1 MQKLKNCTEI
11 SPRKLTLSY
20 KALSKVYN
28 SIDET
33 IGNTPMVF
41 LKRLKKH
48 LHYNGY
54 IIAKLESFNPL
65 GSVKDRIGLAMIKS
79 AEEKKLIDASTTII
93 EPTSGNTGIA
103 LAFICAARG
112 YKLILTMP
120 DSMSIERRKMLQF
133 FGAKLILTP
142 KKHGMTGAM
151 KKAKE
156 IKNQIK
162 NSFILNQ
169 FENSANPEIHY
180 KTTAEEIWS
189 SCEGQIDCFISG
201 VGTGGTITGVGKY
214 LKERNKLI
222 KIIAV
227 EPEDSAVIS
236 GSNPGQHLIQGIG
249 AGFLPKNLNMD
260 IIDKVLSVSNNSA
273 FYFARMLAKIE
284 GIAGGISSGAVLS
297 AAIELN
303 EDLNMKDKNTIIIL
317 PSFAERYLSTPLFSD
332 MSNEKP

>member
-1 MQKLKNCTEI
+1 M
-11 SPRKLTLSY
+11 PY
-20 KALSKVYN
+20 KTFSKVYN

-48 LHYNGY
+48 LHYNGN

-65 GSVKDRIGLAMIKS
+65 GSVKDRIGLAMIQS
-79 AEEKKLIDASTTII
+79 AEEKKMINPSTTII
-93 EPTSGNTGIA
+93 ESTSGNTGIA

-142 KKHGMTGAM
+142 KKHGMAGAM

-273 FYFARMLAKIE
+273 FYFARMLAKVE

-303 EDLNMKDKNTIIIL
+303 EDIKMKNKNTIIIL

-332 MSNEKP
+332 MSNEKL

>member
-1 MQKLKNCTEI
+1 MICLK
-11 SPRKLTLSY
+11 K
-20 KALSKVYN
+20 
-28 SIDET
+28 
-33 IGNTPMVF
+33 
-41 LKRLKKH
+41 LKKH
-48 LHYNGY
+48 LHYNGN

-79 AEEKKLIDASTTII
+79 AEERKLIDDSTTII

-142 KKHGMTGAM
+142 KKLGMTGAM
-151 KKAKE
+151 QKAKE
-156 IKNQIK
+156 IKDQIE

-189 SCEGQIDCFISG
+189 SCQGKIDCFISG

-222 KIIAV
+222 EVVAV

-236 GSNPGQHLIQGIG
+236 GSSPGQHLIQGIG
-249 AGFLPKNLNMD
+249 AGFLPKNLNLK

-303 EDLNMKDKNTIIIL
+303 EDLKMKDKNTIIIL
-317 PSFAERYLSTPLFSD
+317 PSFAERYLSTQLFSD

>member
-1 MQKLKNCTEI
+1 
-11 SPRKLTLSY
+11 
-20 KALSKVYN
+20 
-28 SIDET
+28 
-33 IGNTPMVF
+33 MVF

-48 LHYNGY
+48 LHYNGN

-65 GSVKDRIGLAMIKS
+65 GSVKDRIGLAMIQS
-79 AEEKKLIDASTTII
+79 AEEKKMINASTTII

-142 KKHGMTGAM
+142 KKLGMAGAM

-249 AGFLPKNLNMD
+249 AGFLPKNLNLD

-273 FYFARMLAKIE
+273 FYFARKLAKIE

-303 EDLNMKDKNTIIIL
+303 EDSKMKNKNTIIIL

-332 MSNEKP
+332 MSNEK

>member
-1 MQKLKNCTEI
+1 
-11 SPRKLTLSY
+11 
-20 KALSKVYN
+20 
-28 SIDET
+28 
-33 IGNTPMVF
+33 MVL
-41 LKRLKKH
+41 LKRLKKRF
-48 LHYNGY
+48 HYNGN

-79 AEEKKLIDASTTII
+79 AEEKKMINASTTII

-142 KKHGMTGAM
+142 KIHGMTGAM

-156 IKNQIK
+156 IKNQTK

-260 IIDKVLSVSNNSA
+260 VIDKVLSVSNNSA

-303 EDLNMKDKNTIIIL
+303 EDLKMKDKNTIIIL

>member
-1 MQKLKNCTEI
+1 
-11 SPRKLTLSY
+11 
-20 KALSKVYN
+20 
-28 SIDET
+28 
-33 IGNTPMVF
+33 MVF

-48 LHYNGY
+48 LHYNGN

-65 GSVKDRIGLAMIKS
+65 GSVKDRIGLAMIQS
-79 AEEKKLIDASTTII
+79 AEEKKMINASTTII

-142 KKHGMTGAM
+142 KRHGMAGAM

-303 EDLNMKDKNTIIIL
+303 EDLKMKNKTTIIIL

>member
-1 MQKLKNCTEI
+1 MIC
-11 SPRKLTLSY
+11 
-20 KALSKVYN
+20 
-28 SIDET
+28 
-33 IGNTPMVF
+33 

-48 LHYNGY
+48 LHYNGD

-93 EPTSGNTGIA
+93 EATSGNTGIA

-142 KKHGMTGAM
+142 KKLGMTGAM
-151 KKAKE
+151 KKAKQ
-156 IKNQIK
+156 IKNQIA

-180 KTTAEEIWS
+180 ETTAEEIWS
-189 SCEGQIDCFISG
+189 SCEGKIDYFVSG

-236 GSNPGQHLIQGIG
+236 GSNSGQHLIQGIG
-249 AGFLPKNLNMD
+249 AGFLPKNLNLA
-260 IIDKVLSVSNNSA
+260 IIDKVVSVSNNSA

-297 AAIELN
+297 AAVELN
-303 EDLNMKDKNTIIIL
+303 EDLKMKDKNTIIIL

-332 MSNEKP
+332 MSNEKS

>member
-1 MQKLKNCTEI
+1 
-11 SPRKLTLSY
+11 
-20 KALSKVYN
+20 
-28 SIDET
+28 
-33 IGNTPMVF
+33 MVF
-41 LKRLKKH
+41 LKKLKKH
-48 LHYNGY
+48 LHYNGN

-65 GSVKDRIGLAMIKS
+65 GSIKDRIGLAMIKS
-79 AEEKKLIDASTTII
+79 AEENKIINASTTII

-142 KKHGMTGAM
+142 KKYGMTGAM

-189 SCEGQIDCFISG
+189 SCEGQIDCFVSG

-236 GSNPGQHLIQGIG
+236 GSSPGQHLIQGIG

-273 FYFARMLAKIE
+273 FYFARMLAKVE

-303 EDLNMKDKNTIIIL
+303 EDVNMKDKNTIIIL

-332 MSNEKP
+332 MSNEKT

>member
-1 MQKLKNCTEI
+1 M
-11 SPRKLTLSY
+11 TLSY
-20 KALSKVYN
+20 KAFSKVYN

-33 IGNTPMVF
+33 IGNTPMVL

-48 LHYNGY
+48 LDYNGN

-65 GSVKDRIGLAMIKS
+65 GSVKDRIGLAMIRS
-79 AEEKKLIDASTTII
+79 AEEKKMINASTTII

-189 SCEGQIDCFISG
+189 SCKGQIDCFISG

-249 AGFLPKNLNMD
+249 AGFLPKNLNMN

-297 AAIELN
+297 AAVELN
-303 EDLNMKDKNTIIIL
+303 EDLKMKNKNTIIIL

>member
-1 MQKLKNCTEI
+1 M
-11 SPRKLTLSY
+11 TLSY
-20 KALSKVYN
+20 KAFSKVYN

-33 IGNTPMVF
+33 IGNTPMVL

-48 LHYNGY
+48 LDYNGN

-65 GSVKDRIGLAMIKS
+65 GSVKDRIGLAMIRS
-79 AEEKKLIDASTTII
+79 AEEKKMINASTTII

-120 DSMSIERRKMLQF
+120 DSMSIERRKMLQL

-151 KKAKE
+151 EKAKE

-180 KTTAEEIWS
+180 KTTAQEIWS
-189 SCEGQIDCFISG
+189 SCEGQIDYFISG

-249 AGFLPKNLNMD
+249 AGFLPKNLNMN
-260 IIDKVLSVSNNSA
+260 IIDKVFSVSNNSA
-273 FYFARMLAKIE
+273 FYFARILAKIE

-297 AAIELN
+297 AAIELH
-303 EDLNMKDKNTIIIL
+303 EDSNMKDKNTIIIL

-332 MSNEKP
+332 ISNEKP

>member
-1 MQKLKNCTEI
+1 M
-11 SPRKLTLSY
+11 TLSY
-20 KALSKVYN
+20 KAFSKVYN

-33 IGNTPMVF
+33 IGNTPMVL

-48 LHYNGY
+48 LDYNGN

-65 GSVKDRIGLAMIKS
+65 GSVKDRIGLAMIRS
-79 AEEKKLIDASTTII
+79 AEEKKMINASTTII

-189 SCEGQIDCFISG
+189 SCKGQIDCFISG

-297 AAIELN
+297 AAIELH
-303 EDLNMKDKNTIIIL
+303 EDSNMKDKNTIIIL

-332 MSNEKP
+332 ISNEKP

>member
-1 MQKLKNCTEI
+1 M
-11 SPRKLTLSY
+11 TLSY
-20 KALSKVYN
+20 KAFSKVYN

-33 IGNTPMVF
+33 IGNTPMVL

-48 LHYNGY
+48 LDYNGN

-65 GSVKDRIGLAMIKS
+65 GSVKDRIGLAMIRS
-79 AEEKKLIDASTTII
+79 AEEKKMINASTTII

-151 KKAKE
+151 EKAKE

-180 KTTAEEIWS
+180 RTTAEEIWS

-249 AGFLPKNLNMD
+249 AGFLPKNLNMN

-297 AAIELN
+297 AAVELN
-303 EDLNMKDKNTIIIL
+303 EDLKMKNKNTIIIL

>member
-1 MQKLKNCTEI
+1 
-11 SPRKLTLSY
+11 
-20 KALSKVYN
+20 
-28 SIDET
+28 
-33 IGNTPMVF
+33 MVF

-48 LHYNGY
+48 LHYNGN

-65 GSVKDRIGLAMIKS
+65 GSVKDRIGLAMIRS
-79 AEEKKLIDASTTII
+79 AEEKKKINASTTII

-120 DSMSIERRKMLQF
+120 DSMSIERKKMLQF
-133 FGAKLILTP
+133 FGAQLILTP
-142 KKHGMTGAM
+142 AKHGMTGAI

-214 LKERNKLI
+214 LKERKKLI

-297 AAIELN
+297 AAVELN
-303 EDLNMKDKNTIIIL
+303 EDSSMKDKNTIIIL

-332 MSNEKP
+332 MTNEKF

>member
-1 MQKLKNCTEI
+1 M
-11 SPRKLTLSY
+11 TLSY
-20 KALSKVYN
+20 KAFSKVYN

-33 IGNTPMVF
+33 IGNTPMVL

-48 LHYNGY
+48 LDYNGN

-65 GSVKDRIGLAMIKS
+65 GSVKDRIGLAMIRS
-79 AEEKKLIDASTTII
+79 AEEKKMINASTTII

-189 SCEGQIDCFISG
+189 SCKGQIDCFISG

-273 FYFARMLAKIE
+273 FYFARMLAKVE

-332 MSNEKP
+332 MSNEKS

>member
-1 MQKLKNCTEI
+1 MI
-11 SPRKLTLSY
+11 
-20 KALSKVYN
+20 
-28 SIDET
+28 
-33 IGNTPMVF
+33 F

-48 LHYNGY
+48 LLYKGN

-65 GSVKDRIGLAMIKS
+65 GSIKDRIGLAMIKS
-79 AEEKKLIDASTTII
+79 AEEKKLINASTTII

-112 YKLILTMP
+112 YKLVLTMP
-120 DSMSIERRKMLQF
+120 DSMSTERRKMLQF

-142 KKHGMTGAM
+142 KRLGMTGAM

-156 IKNQIK
+156 IKKKIE

-189 SCEGQIDCFISG
+189 SCEGKIDCFISG

-249 AGFLPKNLNMD
+249 AGFLPKNLNLD
-260 IIDKVLSVSNNSA
+260 IIDNVLSVSNNSA
-273 FYFARMLAKIE
+273 FYFARLLAKIE

-303 EDLNMKDKNTIIIL
+303 EDLKMKDKNTIIIL

-332 MSNEKP
+332 MSNEK

>member
-1 MQKLKNCTEI
+1 M
-11 SPRKLTLSY
+11 TLSY
-20 KALSKVYN
+20 KAFSKVYN

-33 IGNTPMVF
+33 IGNTPMVL

-48 LHYNGY
+48 LDYNGN

-65 GSVKDRIGLAMIKS
+65 GSVKDRIGLAMIRS
-79 AEEKKLIDASTTII
+79 AEEKKMINASTTII

-151 KKAKE
+151 KRAKE

-189 SCEGQIDCFISG
+189 SCKGQIDCFISG

-249 AGFLPKNLNMD
+249 AGFLPKNLNMN
-260 IIDKVLSVSNNSA
+260 IIDKVFSVSNNSA

-297 AAIELN
+297 SAIELH
-303 EDLNMKDKNTIIIL
+303 EDSNMKDKNTIIIL

-332 MSNEKP
+332 ISNEKP

>member
-1 MQKLKNCTEI
+1 
-11 SPRKLTLSY
+11 
-20 KALSKVYN
+20 
-28 SIDET
+28 
-33 IGNTPMVF
+33 MVF

-48 LHYNGY
+48 LHYNGN

-65 GSVKDRIGLAMIKS
+65 GSVKDRIGLAMIRS
-79 AEEKKLIDASTTII
+79 AEEKKMINASTTII

-189 SCEGQIDCFISG
+189 SCKGQIDCFISG

-249 AGFLPKNLNMD
+249 AGFLPKNLNMN
-260 IIDKVLSVSNNSA
+260 IIDKVFSVSNNSA

-297 AAIELN
+297 AAVELN
-303 EDLNMKDKNTIIIL
+303 EDSNMKDKNTIIIL

-332 MSNEKP
+332 ISNEKP

>member
-1 MQKLKNCTEI
+1 M
-11 SPRKLTLSY
+11 TLSY
-20 KALSKVYN
+20 KAFSKVYN

-48 LHYNGY
+48 LHYNGN

-79 AEEKKLIDASTTII
+79 AEEKKMINASTTII

-249 AGFLPKNLNMD
+249 AGFLPKNLNMN

-303 EDLNMKDKNTIIIL
+303 EDLKMKDKNTIIIL

>member
-1 MQKLKNCTEI
+1 
-11 SPRKLTLSY
+11 
-20 KALSKVYN
+20 
-28 SIDET
+28 
-33 IGNTPMVF
+33 MVF
-41 LKRLKKH
+41 LNRLKSH
-48 LHYNGY
+48 LHYNGN

-79 AEEKKLIDASTTII
+79 AEEKKMINSSTTII

-214 LKERNKLI
+214 LKEKNKLI

-260 IIDKVLSVSNNSA
+260 IIDKVFSVSNNSA

-303 EDLNMKDKNTIIIL
+303 EDLRMKDKNTIIIL

-332 MSNEKP
+332 MSNEKS

>member
-1 MQKLKNCTEI
+1 MI
-11 SPRKLTLSY
+11 
-20 KALSKVYN
+20 
-28 SIDET
+28 
-33 IGNTPMVF
+33 F

-48 LHYNGY
+48 LLYKGN

-65 GSVKDRIGLAMIKS
+65 GSIKDRIGLAMIKS
-79 AEEKKLIDASTTII
+79 AEEKKLINASTTII

-112 YKLILTMP
+112 YKLVLTMP
-120 DSMSIERRKMLQF
+120 DSMSTERRKMLQF

-142 KKHGMTGAM
+142 KRLGMTGAM

-156 IKNQIK
+156 IKKKIE

-189 SCEGQIDCFISG
+189 SCEGKIDCFISG

-249 AGFLPKNLNMD
+249 AGFLPKNLNLD
-260 IIDKVLSVSNNSA
+260 IIDNVLSVSNNSA

-303 EDLNMKDKNTIIIL
+303 EDLKMKDKNTIIIL

-332 MSNEKP
+332 MSNEK

>member
-1 MQKLKNCTEI
+1 M
-11 SPRKLTLSY
+11 SY
-20 KALSKVYN
+20 KASSKIYS

-33 IGNTPMVF
+33 IGNTPMIC
-41 LKRLKKH
+41 LKKLKKH
-48 LHYNGY
+48 LLFNGN

-120 DSMSIERRKMLQF
+120 ESMSIERRKMLQF

-142 KKHGMTGAM
+142 KKLGMTGAM

-156 IKNQIK
+156 IKNQIE

-180 KTTAEEIWS
+180 QTTAKEIWS
-189 SCEGQIDCFISG
+189 ACEGKIDYFVSG

-214 LKERNKLI
+214 LKEKNKLI
-222 KIIAV
+222 KIVAV
-227 EPEDSAVIS
+227 EPEDSAIIN
-236 GSNPGQHLIQGIG
+236 GSNPGEHLIQGIG
-249 AGFLPKNLNMD
+249 AGFLPKNLNLD

-303 EDLNMKDKNTIIIL
+303 EDLKMKNKNTIIIL
-317 PSFAERYLSTPLFSD
+317 PSFAERYLSTHLFSD
-332 MSNEKP
+332 MSNEK

>member
-1 MQKLKNCTEI
+1 
-11 SPRKLTLSY
+11 
-20 KALSKVYN
+20 
-28 SIDET
+28 
-33 IGNTPMVF
+33 MVF

-48 LHYNGY
+48 LHYNGN

-65 GSVKDRIGLAMIKS
+65 GSVKDRIGLAMIRS
-79 AEEKKLIDASTTII
+79 AEEKKMINASTTII

-189 SCEGQIDCFISG
+189 SCEGKIDCFISG

-303 EDLNMKDKNTIIIL
+303 EDLKMKDKNTIIIL

-332 MSNEKP
+332 MSNEKS

>member
-1 MQKLKNCTEI
+1 MI
-11 SPRKLTLSY
+11 S
-20 KALSKVYN
+20 
-28 SIDET
+28 
-33 IGNTPMVF
+33 

-48 LHYNGY
+48 LLYNGN

-142 KKHGMTGAM
+142 KKLGMTGAM

-156 IKNQIK
+156 IKNKIE
-162 NSFILNQ
+162 NSYILNQ

-180 KTTAEEIWS
+180 KTTAEEIWA
-189 SCEGQIDCFISG
+189 SCEGKIDCFISG

-222 KIIAV
+222 KIVAV

-236 GSNPGQHLIQGIG
+236 GSNSGEHLIQGIG
-249 AGFLPKNLNMD
+249 AGFLPKNLNLD

-303 EDLNMKDKNTIIIL
+303 EDSKMKDKNTIIIL

-332 MSNEKP
+332 MSNEK

>member
-1 MQKLKNCTEI
+1 
-11 SPRKLTLSY
+11 
-20 KALSKVYN
+20 
-28 SIDET
+28 
-33 IGNTPMVF
+33 MVL
-41 LKRLKKH
+41 LKRLKKRF
-48 LHYNGY
+48 HYNGN

-65 GSVKDRIGLAMIKS
+65 GSVKDRIGLAMIRS
-79 AEEKKLIDASTTII
+79 AEEKKMINASTTII

-151 KKAKE
+151 KKARE

-189 SCEGQIDCFISG
+189 SCEGQIDYFISG

-236 GSNPGQHLIQGIG
+236 GSDPGQHLIQGIG
-249 AGFLPKNLNMD
+249 AGFLPKNLNMN

-303 EDLNMKDKNTIIIL
+303 EDLKMKDKNTIIIL

-332 MSNEKP
+332 MSNEKN

>member
-1 MQKLKNCTEI
+1 M
-11 SPRKLTLSY
+11 TLSY
-20 KALSKVYN
+20 KAFSKVYN

-33 IGNTPMVF
+33 IGNTPMVL

-48 LHYNGY
+48 LDYNGN

-65 GSVKDRIGLAMIKS
+65 GSVKDRIGLAMIRS
-79 AEEKKLIDASTTII
+79 AEEKKMINASTTII

-189 SCEGQIDCFISG
+189 SCKGQIDCFISG

-249 AGFLPKNLNMD
+249 AGFLPKNLNMN
-260 IIDKVLSVSNNSA
+260 IIDKVFSVSNNSA
-273 FYFARMLAKIE
+273 FYFARILAKIE

-297 AAIELN
+297 AAIELH
-303 EDLNMKDKNTIIIL
+303 EDSNMKDKNTIIIL

>member
-1 MQKLKNCTEI
+1 MCKSIFWPTKGFTSLSEHENTDKN
-11 SPRKLTLSY
+11 
-20 KALSKVYN
+20 
-28 SIDET
+28 ET
-33 IGNTPMVF
+33 
-41 LKRLKKH
+41 
-48 LHYNGY
+48 
-54 IIAKLESFNPL
+54 
-65 GSVKDRIGLAMIKS
+65 
-79 AEEKKLIDASTTII
+79 
-93 EPTSGNTGIA
+93 
-103 LAFICAARG
+103 
-112 YKLILTMP
+112 
-120 DSMSIERRKMLQF
+120 
-133 FGAKLILTP
+133 
-142 KKHGMTGAM
+142 
-151 KKAKE
+151 
-156 IKNQIK
+156 IK

-169 FENSANPEIHY
+169 FENSSNPEIHY

-189 SCEGQIDCFISG
+189 SCEGQIDFFISG

-236 GSNPGQHLIQGIG
+236 GLNPGEHLIQGIG

-273 FYFARMLAKIE
+273 FYFARKLAKDE

>member
-1 MQKLKNCTEI
+1 
-11 SPRKLTLSY
+11 
-20 KALSKVYN
+20 
-28 SIDET
+28 
-33 IGNTPMVF
+33 MVF
-41 LKRLKKH
+41 LKKLKKH
-48 LHYNGY
+48 LHFDGN

-65 GSVKDRIGLAMIKS
+65 GSVKDRIGLAMIQS
-79 AEEKKLIDASTTII
+79 AEEKKMINASTTII

-133 FGAKLILTP
+133 FGAQLILTP
-142 KKHGMTGAM
+142 KKYGMTGAI

-214 LKERNKLI
+214 LKEKNKLI

-249 AGFLPKNLNMD
+249 AGFLPKNLNMN

-303 EDLNMKDKNTIIIL
+303 EDLKMKDKNTIIIL

>member
-1 MQKLKNCTEI
+1 MICLK
-11 SPRKLTLSY
+11 K
-20 KALSKVYN
+20 
-28 SIDET
+28 
-33 IGNTPMVF
+33 
-41 LKRLKKH
+41 LKKH
-48 LHYNGY
+48 LHYNGN

-120 DSMSIERRKMLQF
+120 ESMSIERRKMLQF

-142 KKHGMTGAM
+142 KKLGMTGAM

-156 IKNQIK
+156 IKNQIE

-180 KTTAEEIWS
+180 KTTAKEIWS
-189 SCEGQIDCFISG
+189 TCEGKIDCFISG

-214 LKERNKLI
+214 LKEKNKLI
-222 KIIAV
+222 KIVAV
-227 EPEDSAVIS
+227 EPEDSAIIN
-236 GSNPGQHLIQGIG
+236 GSNPGEHLIQGIG
-249 AGFLPKNLNMD
+249 AGFLPKNLNLD

-303 EDLNMKDKNTIIIL
+303 EDLKMKNKNTIIIL
-317 PSFAERYLSTPLFSD
+317 PSFAERYLSTQLFSD
-332 MSNEKP
+332 MSNEK

>member
-1 MQKLKNCTEI
+1 
-11 SPRKLTLSY
+11 
-20 KALSKVYN
+20 
-28 SIDET
+28 
-33 IGNTPMVF
+33 MVV

-48 LHYNGY
+48 LHYNGN

-65 GSVKDRIGLAMIKS
+65 GSVKDRIGLAMIRS
-79 AEEKKLIDASTTII
+79 AEEKKMINASTTII

-260 IIDKVLSVSNNSA
+260 IIDKVFSVSNNSA

-297 AAIELN
+297 AAVELN
-303 EDLNMKDKNTIIIL
+303 EDLKMKNKNTIIIL